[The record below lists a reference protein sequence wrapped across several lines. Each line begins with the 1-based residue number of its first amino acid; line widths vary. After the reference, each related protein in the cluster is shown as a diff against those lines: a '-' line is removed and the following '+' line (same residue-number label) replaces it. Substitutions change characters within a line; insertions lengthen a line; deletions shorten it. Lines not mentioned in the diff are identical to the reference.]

1 MGIDSGYG
9 SSEFAIIIQQV
20 RNRKA
25 EIVYS
30 DSFARLGI
38 GEAAKLLVPLI
49 HKYHIGKV
57 YIDASDSGL
66 ITELKLLY
74 KEYRHYDK
82 LDPKIVD
89 GWITSPVN
97 SPKIVP
103 VDFRSHGKEML
114 DHLRSILERH
124 LIRIDP
130 QFEKVNV
137 ALRTATYKGDKDQ
150 LDKGETSE
158 DDTLDALRLSL
169 LNVRFRKTEHDIK
182 VRR

>member
-1 MGIDSGYG
+1 V
-9 SSEFAIIIQQV
+9 IQQV
-20 RNRKA
+20 RNHKA
-25 EIVYS
+25 EILYN
-30 DSFARLGI
+30 DSFARLGV
-38 GEAAKLLVPLI
+38 GEAAKLVVPLI

-57 YIDASDSGL
+57 YVDSSDAGL

-74 KEYRHYDK
+74 NEYRHYDR

-114 DHLRSILERH
+114 DHLRSIVERH

-130 QFEKVNV
+130 RFEKINV
-137 ALRTATYKGDKDQ
+137 ALRTATYKGDKDM
-150 LDKGETSE
+150 LDKDETSE

-169 LNVRFRKTEHDIK
+169 LNVRFRRSENSIVTKSSH
-182 VRR
+182 